1 MPDIGGPE
9 ILIILVIV
17 VLLFGSKK
25 IPEMARSVGRASS
38 EFKKGIQEGK
48 ASLGDAVKTPESP
61 KPAETS
67 GPES

>member
-1 MPDIGGPE
+1 MPDIGAPE
-9 ILIILVIV
+9 ILIILMIAV
-17 VLLFGSKK
+17 VLFGSKK

-48 ASLGDAVKTPESP
+48 ASLEDTVKTPESS

-67 GPES
+67 GRDS